1 MASEAHWLFITDKY
15 SLVEYLDNA
24 VVVARFNQNE
34 LMRELIEIRC
44 KMLIEIRCKM
54 IEAKSYDDVL
64 AILDSLVKLNE
75 NVIDDRLGEILGGL
89 IEQISFYKD
98 GRIDYKGKADKAE
111 S

>member
-1 MASEAHWLFITDKY
+1 MASEAQWLFITDKY

-24 VVVARFNQNE
+24 IVVARFNQNE

-44 KMLIEIRCKM
+44 KML
-54 IEAKSYDDVL
+54 EAKSYDDVL
-64 AILDSLVKLNE
+64 AILDSLLKLNE
-75 NVIDDRLGEILGGL
+75 KVIDDRLGEVLGGL

-98 GRIDYKGKADKAE
+98 SRIDYKGKADKAK

>member
-1 MASEAHWLFITDKY
+1 MASEAQWLFITDKY

-24 VVVARFNQNE
+24 IVVARFNQNE

-44 KMLIEIRCKM
+44 KML
-54 IEAKSYDDVL
+54 EAKSYDDVL
-64 AILDSLVKLNE
+64 AILDSLLKLNE
-75 NVIDDRLGEILGGL
+75 KVIDDRLGEVLGGL

-98 GRIDYKGKADKAE
+98 SRIDYKGKADKAE

>member
-44 KMLIEIRCKM
+44 KM

-75 NVIDDRLGEILGGL
+75 KVIDDRLGEVLGGL

-98 GRIDYKGKADKAE
+98 SRIDYKGKADKAE

>member
-44 KMLIEIRCKM
+44 KM

-75 NVIDDRLGEILGGL
+75 KVIDDRLGEVLGGL

>member
-44 KMLIEIRCKM
+44 KM

-75 NVIDDRLGEILGGL
+75 
-89 IEQISFYKD
+89 K
-98 GRIDYKGKADKAE
+98 
-111 S
+111 

>member
-24 VVVARFNQNE
+24 IVVARFNQNE
-34 LMRELIEIRC
+34 LMRELREIRG
-44 KMLIEIRCKM
+44 KML
-54 IEAKSYDDVL
+54 EAKSYDDVL
-64 AILDSLVKLNE
+64 AILDSLLKLNE
-75 NVIDDRLGEILGGL
+75 KIIDDRLGEVLGGL

-98 GRIDYKGKADKAE
+98 SRIDYKGKADKAE

>member
-1 MASEAHWLFITDKY
+1 MASEAHWLFITDKD

-44 KMLIEIRCKM
+44 KM

-75 NVIDDRLGEILGGL
+75 KVIDDRLREILRGL

-98 GRIDYKGKADKAE
+98 SRIDYKGKADKAE

>member
-34 LMRELIEIRC
+34 LMRE
-44 KMLIEIRCKM
+44 LIEIRCKM

>member
-44 KMLIEIRCKM
+44 KM

-75 NVIDDRLGEILGGL
+75 NVIDDRLGEVLGGL

>member
-44 KMLIEIRCKM
+44 KM

-75 NVIDDRLGEILGGL
+75 KVIDDRLREILRGL

-98 GRIDYKGKADKAE
+98 SRIDYKGKADKAE

>member
-24 VVVARFNQNE
+24 IVVARFNQNE

-44 KMLIEIRCKM
+44 KML
-54 IEAKSYDDVL
+54 EAKSYDDVL
-64 AILDSLVKLNE
+64 AILDSLLKLNE
-75 NVIDDRLGEILGGL
+75 KIIDDRLGEVLGGL

-98 GRIDYKGKADKAE
+98 SRIDYKGKADKA
-111 S
+111 

>member
-24 VVVARFNQNE
+24 IVVARFNQNE
-34 LMRELIEIRC
+34 LMRELIEIRG
-44 KMLIEIRCKM
+44 KML
-54 IEAKSYDDVL
+54 EAKSYDDVL
-64 AILDSLVKLNE
+64 AILDSLLKLNE
-75 NVIDDRLGEILGGL
+75 KIIDARLGEVLGGL

-98 GRIDYKGKADKAE
+98 SRIDYKGKADKAE

>member
-24 VVVARFNQNE
+24 IVVARFNQNE

-44 KMLIEIRCKM
+44 KML
-54 IEAKSYDDVL
+54 EAKSYDDVL
-64 AILDSLVKLNE
+64 AILDSLLKLNE
-75 NVIDDRLGEILGGL
+75 KIIDARLGEVLGGL

-98 GRIDYKGKADKAE
+98 SRIDYKGKADKAE

>member
-1 MASEAHWLFITDKY
+1 MATEAHWLFITDKY

-24 VVVARFNQNE
+24 IVVARFNQNE

-44 KMLIEIRCKM
+44 IML
-54 IEAKSYDDVL
+54 EAKSYDDVL
-64 AILDSLVKLNE
+64 AILDSLLKLNE
-75 NVIDDRLGEILGGL
+75 KVIDDRLGEVLGGL

-98 GRIDYKGKADKAE
+98 SSIDYKGRADKAE

>member
-24 VVVARFNQNE
+24 IVVARFNQNE

-44 KMLIEIRCKM
+44 KML
-54 IEAKSYDDVL
+54 EAKSYGDILV
-64 AILDSLVKLNE
+64 ILDSLLKLNE
-75 NVIDDRLGEILGGL
+75 KIIDDRLGEVLGGL

-98 GRIDYKGKADKAE
+98 SRIDYKGKADKAE

>member
-44 KMLIEIRCKM
+44 KM

-75 NVIDDRLGEILGGL
+75 KVIDDRLGKVLGGL

-98 GRIDYKGKADKAE
+98 SRIDYIRKADKAE

>member
-44 KMLIEIRCKM
+44 KM
-54 IEAKSYDDVL
+54 IEAKSYNDVL
-64 AILDSLVKLNE
+64 AIQDSLVKLNDK
-75 NVIDDRLGEILGGL
+75 VIDDRLGELLGVL

-98 GRIDYKGKADKAE
+98 SRIDYKGKADKAE

>member
-15 SLVEYLDNA
+15 SLVDYLDNA

-44 KMLIEIRCKM
+44 KM
-54 IEAKSYDDVL
+54 IEAKSYNDVL
-64 AILDSLVKLNE
+64 AIQDSLVKLNDK
-75 NVIDDRLGEILGGL
+75 VIDDRLGELLGVL

-98 GRIDYKGKADKAE
+98 SRIDYKGKADKAE

>member
-24 VVVARFNQNE
+24 VVVARFNQDE
-34 LMRELIEIRC
+34 LMRE
-44 KMLIEIRCKM
+44 LIEIRCKM
-54 IEAKSYDDVL
+54 IEAKSYNDVL
-64 AILDSLVKLNE
+64 AIQDSLVKLNE
-75 NVIDDRLGEILGGL
+75 KVLDNRLGELLGVL

-98 GRIDYKGKADKAE
+98 SRIDYKGKADKAE

>member
-44 KMLIEIRCKM
+44 KM
-54 IEAKSYDDVL
+54 IEAKSYNDVL
-64 AILDSLVKLNE
+64 AIQDSLVKLNE
-75 NVIDDRLGEILGGL
+75 KVIDDRLGELLGVL

-98 GRIDYKGKADKAE
+98 SRIDYKGKADKAE

>member
-44 KMLIEIRCKM
+44 KM

-75 NVIDDRLGEILGGL
+75 KVIDNRLGEVLGGL

>member
-44 KMLIEIRCKM
+44 KM

-64 AILDSLVKLNE
+64 AILDSLLKLNE
-75 NVIDDRLGEILGGL
+75 KVIDDRLGEVLGGL

-98 GRIDYKGKADKAE
+98 SRIDYIGKADKAE

>member
-24 VVVARFNQNE
+24 IVVARFNQNE

-44 KMLIEIRCKM
+44 KML
-54 IEAKSYDDVL
+54 EAKSYGDIL
-64 AILDSLVKLNE
+64 AILDSLLKLNE
-75 NVIDDRLGEILGGL
+75 KIIDDRLGEVLGGL

-98 GRIDYKGKADKAE
+98 SRIDYKGKADKAE

>member
-24 VVVARFNQNE
+24 VVIARFNQNE
-34 LMRELIEIRC
+34 LMRE
-44 KMLIEIRCKM
+44 LIEIRCKM

-75 NVIDDRLGEILGGL
+75 KVIDDRLGKVLGGL

-98 GRIDYKGKADKAE
+98 SRIDYIRKADKAE

>member
-24 VVVARFNQNE
+24 IVVARFNQNE

-44 KMLIEIRCKM
+44 KML
-54 IEAKSYDDVL
+54 EAKSYDDVL
-64 AILDSLVKLNE
+64 AILDSLLKLNE
-75 NVIDDRLGEILGGL
+75 KIIDDRLGEVLGRL

-98 GRIDYKGKADKAE
+98 SRINYKGKADKAE

>member
-44 KMLIEIRCKM
+44 KM

-75 NVIDDRLGEILGGL
+75 KVIDDRLRIILGGL

-98 GRIDYKGKADKAE
+98 SRIDYKGKADKAE

>member
-1 MASEAHWLFITDKY
+1 MASEAQWLFITDKY

-24 VVVARFNQNE
+24 IVVARFNQNE

-44 KMLIEIRCKM
+44 KML
-54 IEAKSYDDVL
+54 EAKSYDDVL
-64 AILDSLVKLNE
+64 AILDSLLKLNE
-75 NVIDDRLGEILGGL
+75 KIIDDRLGEVLGGL

-98 GRIDYKGKADKAE
+98 SRIDYKGKADKAE